1 MTENYSLENLEDEL
15 TDFGNSIETYFDGGN
30 IDTGTVY
37 RNLLIFN
44 GKVCELITEAKS
56 QELECV
62 TDLKNI
68 HEQATEYKQT
78 MENMKSWTIKKQ
90 PRSYHYG
97 YSPTPK
103 KTEAQ

>member
-44 GKVCELITEAKS
+44 GKICELITEAKS

-62 TDLKNI
+62 TKLENM
-68 HEQATEYKQT
+68 HEEATEYKQT
-78 MENMKSWTIKKQ
+78 MENSKGWTITKIKE
-90 PRSYHYG
+90 PYHYG
-97 YSPTPK
+97 FSPIPTNA
-103 KTEAQ
+103 EAQ